1 MVLAMTPVTP
11 YRKSLAFHSHT
22 DALDLITEGFGLI
35 IPEPRS
41 GVQLM

>member
-1 MVLAMTPVTP
+1 MTPVSP
-11 YRKSLAFHSHT
+11 YRKSLPFNSHT